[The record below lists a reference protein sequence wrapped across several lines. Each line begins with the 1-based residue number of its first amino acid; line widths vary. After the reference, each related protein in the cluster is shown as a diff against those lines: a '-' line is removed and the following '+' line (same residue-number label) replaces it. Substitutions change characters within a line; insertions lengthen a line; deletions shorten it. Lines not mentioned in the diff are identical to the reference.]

1 MGSGKVLREKAV
13 RDAKEINDGNE
24 NHTNKNITKKQKKK
38 TKRRSSSLARFGCL
52 RIETDD
58 NGGVDM
64 EVEFPGKRNEP
75 THLVVMVNG
84 IIGRLI
90 SVFCLFLNLKLKFLN

>member
-1 MGSGKVLREKAV
+1 MVEMEGDYRRV
-13 RDAKEINDGNE
+13 RAKEVDDAEEINDGKDN
-24 NHTNKNITKKQKKK
+24 NTNNVKK
-38 TKRRSSSLARFGCL
+38 KRRSSSLVRFGCL
-52 RIETDD
+52 RMESEE

-64 EVEFPGKRNEP
+64 EVEFPGQRNDP

-90 SVFCLFLNLKLKFLN
+90 